1 MAEFRDL
8 IRRSGVL
15 NGMTAVAALSAF
27 LLSACGGG
35 GGGTSGD
42 GDGNDPMD
50 GKLRVST
57 YGDLPGCDA
66 SLDGETAVVEAEDAE
81 YACEDGQW
89 RPVVDSSSLHGLEL
103 EMGRACSGENEGEI
117 ALMPDWPANDPD
129 SYYIC
134 RGGFWS
140 APSHLEVDTYGW
152 SAESDGTVK
161 EGRVTAAFYK
171 YDSTQASWL
180 ETDDAD
186 VDLGFGGCTQG
197 REREVGKVYDDEYYI
212 CSDGRWRES
221 TFAQYDAYGNPCGKN
236 AELVAGTVVGTNLYV
251 CDADTFRAATNL
263 ERAVG
268 HGCTSY
274 NRNEEISMAGG
285 MRCSNAWNATTDD
298 IVKGTLTDD
307 RDGQTYK
314 TVGIGPFTW
323 MAENQNHD
331 YKIADSSYGS
341 RCYNDSAH
349 YCARYGRLYTWAAA
363 MDSATTGCGSYEDC
377 DVSGKVRGV
386 CPSGWHLPDAAEWEV
401 LFDVVDERRQD
412 DDWTTSGGKLKSAGG
427 WIADCGGGANEDR
440 YGFSAIGAGFM
451 DRWIGIWNL
460 NDVFVHADTTA
471 VFWSSSKGDWLWDSY
486 NGEGSGGYAA
496 TLFCSGMADIEEEYT
511 SHALSVRCVKD

>member
-15 NGMTAVAALSAF
+15 NGMTAAAALSAF

-35 GGGTSGD
+35 GGGNGGEGPSED
-42 GDGNDPMD
+42 DR
-50 GKLRVST
+50 LQVVS
-57 YGDLPGCDA
+57 YDDLPDCDE
-66 SLDGETAVVEAEDAE
+66 SLQGKTAVVEVERAE
-81 YACEDGQW
+81 YACEDGLW
-89 RPVVDSSSLHGLEL
+89 SPVGGSDDPGKNDL
-103 EMGRACSGENEGEI
+103 GECGNANKGEI
-117 ALMPDWPANDPD
+117 KLSAYFED
-129 SYYIC
+129 YRIC
-134 RGGFWS
+134 NGTFWESATDEERDTTGRGG
-140 APSHLEVDTYGW
+140 AADGAIRQGEV
-152 SAESDGTVK
+152 SGTS
-161 EGRVTAAFYK
+161 YK

-323 MAENQNHD
+323 MAENLNYD

-377 DVSGKVRGV
+377 GVSGKVRGV
-386 CPSGWHLPDAAEWEV
+386 CPSGWHLPDAVEWEV

-451 DRWIGIWNL
+451 DEWIWTWDL
-460 NDVFVHADTTA
+460 YDVFVHADTTA

-511 SHALSVRCVKD
+511 SHAISVRCVKD